1 MRSSGMVHRA
11 SLLLAF
17 VGIAIPIASGA
28 ALPNLSATPPPVPSS
43 RLAVPSG
50 APRIDAS
57 APTAALEP
65 GVPAPPF
72 KLQALNG
79 NEIGLGQYKGQTFV
93 LLLFKTT
100 CVSCRAQIAELSAA
114 APKLMK
120 DGIAVLGIDTGD
132 GVDVVRA
139 YAALHGIAF
148 PLAMSDDA
156 FAAAYD
162 ASEQPALLLI
172 DGRGLL
178 RARLLETVGAE
189 LVTKLAETAKE
200 GRNVVLASPLQAKID
215 ALLRDRTIVFGHP
228 ATDEA
233 NAKKAESAI
242 ANAEKLLAQSDAS
255 RGNVADVTQTRA
267 REAELRD
274 KAIAALVNV
283 GTSVHDQTLLT
294 RLQGDAAQ
302 ARGQWREAEQAYRD
316 VLDLA
321 PNDADAQRG
330 LALASQRLASDNRL
344 PSPGDLT
351 KAVALAKQRVDANPN
366 DPNAL
371 AMLANADLAAGRA
384 EATSGDVARARDDF
398 ADAGVWSERLRDGD
412 PSRAPLLE
420 EAQEGIV
427 ALGLG
432 AKSGLSVSLAP
443 WTGPPLP
450 GSVPDTLRYR
460 LAVVGKAAKE
470 VDLKAA
476 DVPKGWIA
484 TFCTERVCTPGRVR
498 ISLPASRVGIIEL
511 QLVPPGSRTVV
522 PKVRIIA
529 NDGAGSVTATT

>member
-1 MRSSGMVHRA
+1 MRSTGMVGRA
-11 SLLLAF
+11 SMLFAFIGVVSPLAS
-17 VGIAIPIASGA
+17 AAASLSPAPASRHTSSVPLA
-28 ALPNLSATPPPVPSS
+28 APSAGPRAVAPVPTGA
-43 RLAVPSG
+43 LA
-50 APRIDAS
+50 
-57 APTAALEP
+57 P
-65 GVPAPPF
+65 GDPVPPF
-72 KLQALNG
+72 KLQMLNG
-79 NEIGLGQYKGQTFV
+79 NEIGLGQYNGKSLALV
-93 LLLFKTT
+93 LFRTT
-100 CVSCRAQIAELSAA
+100 CGPCRAQVTELAAA

-120 DGIAVLGIDTGD
+120 EGIAVLGVDTGD

-162 ASEQPALLLI
+162 AGEQPALLLI

-178 RARLLETVGAE
+178 RARLLENVGAE
-189 LVTKLAETAKE
+189 LLTKLAETAKE

-215 ALLRDRTIVFGHP
+215 ALLSDRTIVFGHP

-242 ANAEKLLAQSDAS
+242 ATAQKLLAQSDAS
-255 RGNVADVTQTRA
+255 RGNVADVMQTRA
-267 REAELRD
+267 QEAELRD

-294 RLQGDAAQ
+294 RLQGDAAL
-302 ARGQWREAEQAYRD
+302 ARGQWRDAEQAYRG

-321 PNDADAQRG
+321 PNDAGAQRG
-330 LALASQRLASDNRL
+330 LALASQRLASDNQL

-351 KAVALAKQRVDANPN
+351 KAVALAKQRVDSNPN
-366 DPNAL
+366 DPIAL
-371 AMLANADLAAGRA
+371 GLLANADLAAARA

-412 PSRAPLLE
+412 PSRVPLLE

-511 QLVPPGSRTVV
+511 QLVPPDSRKVV